1 MSGIGSSP
9 TILLCGG
16 TGDLGRRIAA
26 RLAGSGAELRALVRP
41 ATSDAGLRDLGFR
54 VVNGDLRDADSLGP
68 AVDGIHTIVSTAS
81 SIGRAMSGERGLR
94 IRDVDVDGYAWL
106 IAAAERAGVERF
118 VYLSA
123 ALPPIAAKLAPYA
136 AAKAATEQRLRRSD
150 LRPVIVRPDMF
161 QELWLSPET
170 QFDWPN
176 GKLTIFGRGDAKARY
191 VAAGDVAA
199 LTVSLALAE
208 DPPEVVE
215 FGGPEALTRNE
226 AADLFEREC
235 ARPMRRRHVPRGA
248 LRVGVAMLRRPK
260 PTLASVMGMA
270 LAADLAD
277 SPWDDGPLVAA
288 GIRPRSTTEF
298 VRSVVHGPVA
308 GQ

>member
-41 ATSDAGLRDLGFR
+41 ATSDAGLRDLGFQ
-54 VVNGDLRDADSLGP
+54 VVNGDLRDAASLGP
-68 AVDGIHTIVSTAS
+68 AVDGVHTIVSTAS
-81 SIGRAMSGERGLR
+81 SIARTLTGERGLR
-94 IRDVDVDGYAWL
+94 IRDVDVEGYASL

-136 AAKAATEQRLRRSD
+136 AAKAATEERLRRSR
-150 LRPVIVRPDMF
+150 LRPVMVRPDMF
-161 QELWLSPET
+161 HEVWLTPTT

-176 GKLTIFGRGDAKARY
+176 GKLMIFGRGDAKARY
-191 VAAGDVAA
+191 VATDDVAA
-199 LTVSLALAE
+199 LTAHLALAL

-226 AADLFEREC
+226 AADLFERESG
-235 ARPMRRRHVPRGA
+235 RPMRRRHVPRGA
-248 LRVGVAMLRRPK
+248 LRVGAAMLRRSK
-260 PTLASVMGMA
+260 PTLASVIGMA
-270 LAADLAD
+270 LAADLLDAA
-277 SPWDDGPLVAA
+277 WDDGPLRAI
-288 GIRPRSTTEF
+288 GIHPRSTTEF
-298 VRSVVHGPVA
+298 VRSVVHGPAA
-308 GQ
+308 GG